1 MIRRISATLIAAALF
16 SAIPQVA
23 RADADAALAAIFAP
37 NVKPYVKYGQSTL
50 AITDV
55 RIIDGTGGA
64 AREHQTVV
72 VADGKI
78 VASGPNAGTMIPSG
92 ATRISGA
99 GDTLTPGIVGT
110 HNHLYYV
117 SGGPLFIMREMPYSF
132 PKLYLASGVTTM
144 RTAGSVEPITDLTV
158 KSQIDR
164 GVAVGPSMHLTSAY
178 LTGQNDTYV
187 QMLPLKDAADARAT
201 VTFWADRGITSFKI
215 YTDITRAELAAVI
228 ETAHARGLKVM
239 GHLCSIGFKEAA
251 EMGIDELEHGLPVDS
266 EFVKD
271 KKPDVCPEDARS
283 DDSLEKLTVGGPEL
297 TALIDSLVK
306 HHVVLSSTLA
316 VFESFIPNR
325 PLFAKFQREYD
336 LLDPQTRIDVL
347 YTRSRLGS
355 SGTPSTFY
363 KLFEKEMAFERA
375 FVKAGGLLTIGPDP
389 TGYGGVVAGFG
400 DQRCMELLVE
410 AGFTPLEAI
419 SIATKNGASA
429 LGLSDRIGTIA
440 VGKDADLVLVKGAP
454 DKTIDDMENVETV
467 FKHGVGYDPK
477 ALLDAVRGFVGRQ

>member
-1 MIRRISATLIAAALF
+1 MTIRFF
-16 SAIPQVA
+16 SALITAACLAAVPQGA
-23 RADADAALAAIFAP
+23 RADADAALATIFAP
-37 NVKPYVKYGQSTL
+37 SVKPFVKFGQSKI

-55 RIIDGTGGA
+55 RVVDGTGA
-64 AREHQTVV
+64 PAREHQTVV
-72 VADGKI
+72 IADGTI
-78 VASGPNAGTMIPSG
+78 AASGPMESTSVPAD
-92 ATRISGA
+92 ATRLDGT
-99 GDTLTPGIVGT
+99 GQTLTPGIVGT

-144 RTAGSVEPITDLTV
+144 RTAGSVEPLADLEL

-164 GVAVGPSMHLTSAY
+164 GVTVGPSIHPTSPY
-178 LTGQNDTYV
+178 LTGANDTYV

-201 VTFWADRGITSFKI
+201 VTYWADHGMTSFKI

-266 EFVKD
+266 EFVKG

-283 DDSLEKLTVGGPEL
+283 DDSLEKLNVAGPEL
-297 TALIDSLVK
+297 KSLIDTLVS
-306 HHVVLSSTLA
+306 HHVILSSTLA
-316 VFESFIPNR
+316 VFESFLPNR
-325 PLFAKFQREYD
+325 PPAGKFRRTYD
-336 LLDPQTRIDVL
+336 LLDPQTKIDVL
-347 YTRSRLGS
+347 YTRSRRGS
-355 SGTPSTFY
+355 DGAGGFD
-363 KLFEKEMAFERA
+363 KLFAKELAFERA

-419 SIATKNGASA
+419 SIATKNGAAA
-429 LGLSDRIGTIA
+429 LGMSDRIGTIA
-440 VGKDADLVLVKGAP
+440 TGKDADLILVKGAP
-454 DKTIDDMENVETV
+454 DKKIDDIENVELV
-467 FKHGVGYDPK
+467 FKRGVGYDPK
-477 ALLDAVRGFVGRQ
+477 ALLDAIRGFVGRQ